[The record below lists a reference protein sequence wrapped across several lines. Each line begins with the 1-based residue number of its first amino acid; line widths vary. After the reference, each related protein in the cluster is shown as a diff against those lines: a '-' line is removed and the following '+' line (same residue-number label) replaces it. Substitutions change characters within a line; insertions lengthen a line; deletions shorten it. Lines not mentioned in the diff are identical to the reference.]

1 MYVRVYNETI
11 PTLVRWLLKMKTS
24 VYKNH
29 ARKTYDLTDAE
40 RARYRKISQE
50 SHLAKI
56 AAEQGLHKSIHDIN
70 TPKLDPNNLMPQLAK
85 NGLTTLSLFSG
96 GGGLDL
102 GFDRAGYKH
111 IASYEL
117 IPICKQTFSLNRPN
131 WLVYGGSDEG
141 DVTKI
146 NWKQYKNKI
155 DVIHGGPP
163 CQPFS
168 IAGGQGGINDER
180 NMWSEFSKAVNV
192 IKPKVFIAE
201 NVLGLLSPKF
211 EDFVKKYI
219 IDTLSDYSIV
229 KFEMHAADYGVPQ
242 VRRRVFFVGFKDADN
257 LNNFSIPEP
266 THSWVHLNNKDKKT
280 SLSLFG
286 NDLPKTYGV
295 RAALGLPKIGYDNLA
310 PTIRSGFTGKR
321 NTTSILNSSAGQK
334 SWGDMEIW
342 PNGVQ
347 ANREKAS
354 AFLAKNEH
362 FRLSVQDVALIQG
375 FPESWKF
382 SGAVYQILGQ
392 IGNSVSPPVAY
403 QVAKQVL
410 ASIKN

>member
-1 MYVRVYNETI
+1 MHTTVYNCV
-11 PTLVRWLLKMKTS
+11 TLTKLHGCKMRTS

-29 ARKTYDLTDAE
+29 ARKTYDLTDVE
-40 RARYRKISQE
+40 RERYRKISHE
-50 SHLAKI
+50 SHLAKV
-56 AAEQGLHKSIHDIN
+56 AAEKGLHKIIHEIN
-70 TPKLDPNNLMPQLAK
+70 TPKLDPDSLMPKLPK
-85 NGLTTLSLFSG
+85 NGFTTLSLFSG

-117 IPICKQTFSLNRPN
+117 IPICKQTFSINRPS
-131 WLVYGGSDEG
+131 WLVYGGPDEG
-141 DVTKI
+141 DVTEV
-146 NWKQYKNKI
+146 NWEQYKEDI

-168 IAGGQGGINDER
+168 IAGGQEGVEDER
-180 NMWSEFSKAVNV
+180 NMWGEFSKAVNT
-192 IKPKVFIAE
+192 IEPKAFIAE
-201 NVLGLLSPKF
+201 NVLGLLSPRF
-211 EDFVKKYI
+211 EGFVKEYI
-219 IDTLSDYSIV
+219 IDTLSNYSIV
-229 KFEMHAADYGVPQ
+229 KFEMHAADYGIPQ
-242 VRRRVFFVGFKDADN
+242 VRRRVFFVGFRNEDN
-257 LNNFSIPEP
+257 LKNFSIPEP
-266 THSWVHLNNKDKKT
+266 THSWTHLNNKDKQR

-286 NDLPKTYGV
+286 NDLPMTHGV
-295 RAALGLPKIGYDNLA
+295 RSALGLSNTGYDNLA

-334 SWGDMEIW
+334 SWGDMEVW

-354 AFLAKNEH
+354 SFPAKNEH
-362 FRLSVQDVALIQG
+362 FRLSVQDVALLQG

-382 SGAVYQILGQ
+382 AGAVYQILGQ
-392 IGNSVSPPVAY
+392 VGNSVAPPVAY

-410 ASIKN
+410 VALKA